1 MTINARHCYTELAE
15 AIEQACRERHYYI
28 VTERAEALGLP
39 GGGEGSGFSEK
50 HAYSATDENGLMVDL
65 AARWYDQSKAFSIRP
80 DRHVFTLT
88 LRSGDTVLSS
98 LSREFEG

>member
-50 HAYSATDENGLMVDL
+50 HAYSATDENGLMVVSVRSSPPCWRGDAHATG
-65 AARWYDQSKAFSIRP
+65 AALWQALV
-80 DRHVFTLT
+80 RHHGYANY
-88 LRSGDTVLSS
+88 RDESD
-98 LSREFEG
+98 